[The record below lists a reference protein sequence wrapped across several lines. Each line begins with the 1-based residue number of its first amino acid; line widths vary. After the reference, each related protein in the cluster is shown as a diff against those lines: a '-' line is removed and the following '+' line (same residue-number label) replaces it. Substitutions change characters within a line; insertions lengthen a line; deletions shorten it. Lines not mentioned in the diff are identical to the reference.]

1 MTNSSRASMQSRPST
16 CENHGAVDA
25 TRKMPRILF
34 PFIITGVMRLI
45 ALTRPFR
52 CPHCGATTTKA

>member
-1 MTNSSRASMQSRPST
+1 MTNSTRGTVQTRAGK

-25 TRKMPRILF
+25 TRKLPRLLF
-34 PFIITGVMRLI
+34 PFIITGAMRLI
-45 ALTRPFR
+45 AMTRPFR